1 MADEPKDVDEFSGV
15 ETTGHEWDGIKELN
29 NPMPRWWLWTFYAC
43 IAWAFVYM
51 IFYPAIP
58 LITGNTEG
66 ALGWSARGDLAAA
79 LAEAEEGKADRI
91 AAISAA
97 SVEEILADEQLR
109 TFAVN
114 AGSAHFKVNCVQCHG
129 SGAAGSAG
137 YPNLNDDDWIWGG
150 TGEQLYLTLAHGIRY
165 AQDDDTLLSDMPR
178 FGADEI
184 LSREEISQTANF
196 VLSLAGLEHD
206 SAEAEAGALLYEEQ
220 CSACHGEQGEG
231 VQDLGGPRLS
241 DAIWLYGGSYAEVVA
256 QITNPRM
263 GVMPGWRARLGDTAV
278 KELAVYVHS
287 LGGGE

>member
-1 MADEPKDVDEFSGV
+1 MADDKNEIDEISGV
-15 ETTGHEWDGIKELN
+15 ETTGHEWDGIKELD
-29 NPMPRWWLWTFYAC
+29 NPMPRWWLWTFYAS
-43 IAWAFVYM
+43 IVWAVIYM

-66 ALGWSARGDLAAA
+66 TLGWSARGDLAMA
-79 LAEAEEGKADRI
+79 LEAAEEAKGDRI

-97 SVEEILADEQLR
+97 SVDEILADEQLR

-114 AGSAHFKVNCVQCHG
+114 AGRAHFKVNCVQCHG
-129 SGAAGSAG
+129 SGAAGGAG

-150 TGEQLYLTLAHGIRY
+150 SGEQLYLTLAHGIRY
-165 AQDDDTLLSDMPR
+165 EQDEDTFVSDMPR

-184 LSREEISQTANF
+184 LSRDEISDVTHY
-196 VLSLAGLEHD
+196 VMSLSNMEHD
-206 SAEAEAGALLYEEQ
+206 DAAAEAGAVLYEEQ

-231 VQDLGGPRLS
+231 VRDLGGPRLS
-241 DAIWLYGGSYAEVVA
+241 DAIWLYGDTYDEIVA

-263 GVMPGWRARLGDTAV
+263 GVMPGWKDRLGDRAV